1 MFSISLLSTYLV
13 GSFFKLNN
21 GLPMITPNH
30 ASTSRHHMLH
40 VQMCNA
46 THKLSTEII
55 KLLNKKWWP
64 LMCTPTIICAYTR
77 KVTFLLAKI
86 NMLLPLFHII
96 KRFDIFI
103 IYLDTYIWSIC
114 IDLWM
119 NLFKTQNVLY
129 GMKWIDY

>member
-1 MFSISLLSTYLV
+1 
-13 GSFFKLNN
+13 
-21 GLPMITPNH
+21 
-30 ASTSRHHMLH
+30 
-40 VQMCNA
+40 
-46 THKLSTEII
+46 
-55 KLLNKKWWP
+55 
-64 LMCTPTIICAYTR
+64 MCTPTIVCAYTR
-77 KVTFLLAKI
+77 KVTFILAKI